1 MVAASTFAIGVTA
14 PVANGQFDNPSCWS
28 AYDPGDHDVGVDPDG
43 YAGIAFDGRYVYFS
57 PGFDGKGNH
66 GEVLRYDTEG
76 GFDHAP
82 SWTAYDPGAHGVG
95 LIGRG
100 YSGAVFDGRYVYFA
114 PFADTLTTLHGE
126 VLRCDTTG
134 EFSEVS
140 SWTAYNPS
148 SQDIGYNATGY
159 NNAVFDG
166 RYVYFVPFFNST
178 GSHGE
183 VLRYD
188 TSGAFDEPLSWDAY
202 DPGANGVGITPDGYK
217 SAVFDGQYIYFAPS
231 HTNADYHGEI
241 LRYNTEEDFL
251 EKTSWAAYD
260 PGEHEVGTDP
270 GGFAGVV
277 FDGRYV
283 YFGPGF
289 AASGGEGREALR
301 YDTTADFFMPSSWV
315 TFDPQ
320 SEELGTWPT
329 SFGGLVFDGRY
340 IYCIPHCDSDIWTEV
355 MLRYDT
361 AASFIDPSSW
371 LVFDPSSA
379 GVGTGI
385 DGHHRGL
392 FDGRYVYFSPTNSNY
407 PELVHGE
414 VLRYDTG
421 VPENIP
427 TVSEWGMIVL
437 LLLILSMGSVVLVK
451 RQSIRG

>member
-1 MVAASTFAIGVTA
+1 
-14 PVANGQFDNPSCWS
+14 
-28 AYDPGDHDVGVDPDG
+28 
-43 YAGIAFDGRYVYFS
+43 
-57 PGFDGKGNH
+57 
-66 GEVLRYDTEG
+66 
-76 GFDHAP
+76 
-82 SWTAYDPGAHGVG
+82 VG

-134 EFSEVS
+134 EFSDVS

-148 SQDIGYNATGY
+148 TQGIGYNATGY
-159 NNAVFDG
+159 NDAVFDG

-188 TSGAFDEPLSWDAY
+188 TSGNFAETSSWLAY
-202 DPGANGVGITPDGYK
+202 DPGANGVGNTPDGYK

-231 HTNADYHGEI
+231 HDAADYHGEV
-241 LRYNTEEDFL
+241 LRYNIGGDFSD
-251 EKTSWAAYD
+251 TSSWAAYD
-260 PGEHEVGTDP
+260 PGENGVGTDP

-289 AASGGEGREALR
+289 AASGGGAQEALR
-301 YDTTADFFMPSSWV
+301 YDTTADFFTPSSWI

-320 SEELGTWPT
+320 SAGLGTWPI
-329 SFGGLVFDGRY
+329 SFVGLVFDGRH
-340 IYCIPHCDSDIWTEV
+340 IYFIPHCDSDISSEV
-355 MLRYDT
+355 YLRYDT
-361 AASFIDPSSW
+361 EASFIDPSSW
-371 LVFDPSSA
+371 SVFDPSSA

-421 VPENIP
+421 ITQAVPTI
-427 TVSEWGMIVL
+427 SEWGLAALTLLVL
-437 LLLILSMGSVVLVK
+437 AIGTVILL
-451 RQSIRG
+451 RTRTRRPCP